1 MIIVK
6 TSLMEDGVI
15 GINGYK
21 YLLHADNTLMKFET
35 VELAKE
41 FLTNEGVYLE
51 GHPSAEYIEFV
62 DEDEETGVLIENYL
76 DTRKN

>member
-1 MIIVK
+1 
-6 TSLMEDGVI
+6 MEDGVI

-51 GHPSAEYIEFV
+51 GHSSAEYIEFV